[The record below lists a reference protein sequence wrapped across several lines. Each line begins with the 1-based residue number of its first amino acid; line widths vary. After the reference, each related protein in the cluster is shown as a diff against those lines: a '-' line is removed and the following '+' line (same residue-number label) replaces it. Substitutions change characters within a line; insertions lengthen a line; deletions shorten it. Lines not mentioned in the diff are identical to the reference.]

1 MRLSNFLTRALC
13 LSLLLTP
20 AALHADS
27 KNPADYPL
35 RFHIIGRNETTF
47 YRHRYADEAK
57 GEGRGDL
64 FENGEAHG
72 VDFTFDCDQKVKDS
86 FGYETYPAKWKKPG
100 QEITVLLPVFGKTG
114 SYFTCSFKTDV
125 KNFVYTKHDGK
136 IGQES
141 VDQYK
146 TWMIKVSYDPEH
158 GKDVPIKSVPEPV
171 GTPAPPPPAAPTP
184 PRD

>member
-1 MRLSNFLTRALC
+1 MRVRQLVAKAACFG
-13 LSLLLTP
+13 LLLAPT
-20 AALHADS
+20 ALRADS

-47 YRHRYADEAK
+47 YHARYADEAK

-100 QEITVLLPVFGKTG
+100 QEITVLMPVFGKTG
-114 SYFTCSFKTDV
+114 SYFTCTFKTDV
-125 KNFVYTKHDGK
+125 KNFAYTKHDGK

-146 TWMIKVSYDPEH
+146 AWMVKVGYDPEH
-158 GKDVPIKSVPEPV
+158 GKDTPIRPAKPEPV
-171 GTPAPPPPAAPTP
+171 AAAPLPAPKTP
-184 PRD
+184 QQ